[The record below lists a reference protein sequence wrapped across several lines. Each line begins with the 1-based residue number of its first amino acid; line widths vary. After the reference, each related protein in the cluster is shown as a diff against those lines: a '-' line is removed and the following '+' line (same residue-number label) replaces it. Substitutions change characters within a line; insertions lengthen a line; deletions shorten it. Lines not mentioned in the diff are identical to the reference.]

1 MSRYVV
7 KGRLTS
13 TDPTNTSFDA
23 TDSLKAKTIF
33 REYFSSGKMTIL
45 QDVIEEDQR
54 ILWLSYENI
63 DVLNELRSELNALNE
78 YLRSDITW
86 EILSE
91 G

>member
-13 TDPTNTSFDA
+13 TDPTNTSFRV
-23 TDSLKAKTIF
+23 TDNLEAKTIF
-33 REYFSSGKMTIL
+33 EEYLSSGRMTIL

-63 DVLNELRSELNALNE
+63 DALQEVRSKLNALGG

>member
-1 MSRYVV
+1 MGRYVV

-63 DVLNELRSELNALNE
+63 DVLNELRSELNALNG